1 MQTTIIIRL
10 PTNKSKDMLELD
22 FTTIIT
28 AIVSLIGGG
37 WLFNLYSAKPRKT
50 SIELENVGKAMEEM
64 NGVINTMKESSR
76 VYREDTDK
84 TIRGLNTKI
93 ENLEKS
99 IKVKDEAIYSAYDCP
114 FPDKSSD
121 CIVLKVYKK
130 CHECSIETQI
140 VQDNDE
146 QESEDGE

>member
-1 MQTTIIIRL
+1 
-10 PTNKSKDMLELD
+10 MLDFD

-28 AIVSLIGGG
+28 AVVSLIGGG

-64 NGVINTMKESSR
+64 NGVIKTMKESSR
-76 VYREDTDK
+76 TYREETDS
-84 TIRGLNTKI
+84 TIRCLNTKI

-114 FPDKSSD
+114 FPEKSSD

-130 CHECSIETQI
+130 CHECNIETQI
-140 VQDNDE
+140 VQDNE
-146 QESEDGE
+146 IQESEDGEL

>member
-1 MQTTIIIRL
+1 MFEF
-10 PTNKSKDMLELD
+10 DV
-22 FTTIIT
+22 TTIIT

-64 NGVINTMKESSR
+64 NGVITTMKESSR
-76 VYREDTDK
+76 IYREDTDR
-84 TIRGLNTKI
+84 TIKVLNTKI
-93 ENLEKS
+93 ENLEKT

-130 CHECSIETQI
+130 CSECSIDTKI
-140 VQDNDE
+140 VKDNE
-146 QESEDGE
+146 IQESEDVE

>member
-1 MQTTIIIRL
+1 M
-10 PTNKSKDMLELD
+10 ELD

-28 AIVSLIGGG
+28 AIVSVIGGG

-76 VYREDTDK
+76 TYREETDR
-84 TIRGLNTKI
+84 TIRCLNTKI

-114 FPDKSSD
+114 FPEKSSD

-130 CHECSIETQI
+130 CHECNIETQI
-140 VQDNDE
+140 VQDNE
-146 QESEDGE
+146 VQESEDVE

>member
-1 MQTTIIIRL
+1 M
-10 PTNKSKDMLELD
+10 MELD
-22 FTTIIT
+22 VTTIIT

-37 WLFNLYSAKPRKT
+37 WIFNVYSAKPRKT
-50 SIELENVGKAMEEM
+50 SIELENVGKAMDEM
-64 NGVINTMKESSR
+64 NGVITTMKESSR
-76 VYREDTDK
+76 IYREDTDR
-84 TIRGLNTKI
+84 TIRGLNAKI

-130 CHECSIETQI
+130 CHECSIENQI
-140 VQDNDE
+140 VQDSDI

>member
-1 MQTTIIIRL
+1 
-10 PTNKSKDMLELD
+10 MLELD
-22 FTTIIT
+22 VTTIIT

-37 WLFNLYSAKPRKT
+37 WIFNVYSAKPRKT
-50 SIELENVGKAMEEM
+50 SIELENVGKAMDEM
-64 NGVINTMKESSR
+64 NGVITTMKESSR
-76 VYREDTDK
+76 VYREDTDR

-114 FPDKSSD
+114 FPEKSSD

-130 CHECSIETQI
+130 CRECSIETQI
-140 VQDNDE
+140 VQDNE
-146 QESEDGE
+146 IQESEAGES

>member
-1 MQTTIIIRL
+1 MF
-10 PTNKSKDMLELD
+10 DFD

-28 AIVSLIGGG
+28 AVVSLIGGG

-50 SIELENVGKAMEEM
+50 SIELENVGKAMDEM
-64 NGVINTMKESSR
+64 NGVIKTMKESSKT
-76 VYREDTDK
+76 YREETDR
-84 TIRGLNTKI
+84 TIRVLNTKI

-114 FPDKSSD
+114 FPEKSSD

-130 CHECSIETQI
+130 CRECSIENQI
-140 VQDNDE
+140 VQDDE
-146 QESEDGE
+146 IQESEDVE

>member
-1 MQTTIIIRL
+1 MF
-10 PTNKSKDMLELD
+10 ELD
-22 FTTIIT
+22 VTTIIT

-37 WLFNLYSAKPRKT
+37 WIFNVYSAKPRKT

-76 VYREDTDK
+76 IYREDTDR
-84 TIRGLNTKI
+84 TIQGLNTKI

-130 CHECSIETQI
+130 CRECNIETQ
-140 VQDNDE
+140 VFDDFAE
-146 QESEDGE
+146 SQE

>member
-1 MQTTIIIRL
+1 M
-10 PTNKSKDMLELD
+10 MELD
-22 FTTIIT
+22 YTTIIT

-37 WLFNLYSAKPRKT
+37 WIFNAYSAKPRKT

-64 NGVINTMKESSR
+64 NGVITTMKESSR
-76 VYREDTDK
+76 IYREDTDR
-84 TIRGLNTKI
+84 TIKVLNTKI
-93 ENLEKS
+93 ENLEKT

-130 CHECSIETQI
+130 CSECSIDTQI
-140 VQDNDE
+140 VKDNDMQDLE
-146 QESEDGE
+146 ELE

>member
-1 MQTTIIIRL
+1 M
-10 PTNKSKDMLELD
+10 MELD
-22 FTTIIT
+22 VTTIIT

-37 WLFNLYSAKPRKT
+37 WIFNVYSAKPRKT

-64 NGVINTMKESSR
+64 NGVITTMKESSR
-76 VYREDTDK
+76 VYREDTDR

-121 CIVLKVYKK
+121 CIVLRVYKK

-140 VQDNDE
+140 VQDDDV
-146 QESEDGE
+146 QESEDVD

>member
-1 MQTTIIIRL
+1 MF
-10 PTNKSKDMLELD
+10 ELD
-22 FTTIIT
+22 VTTIIT
-28 AIVSLIGGG
+28 AIVSVIGGG

-64 NGVINTMKESSR
+64 NGVIKTMKESSR
-76 VYREDTDK
+76 TYRDETDR

-130 CHECSIETQI
+130 CHECSIETQ
-140 VQDNDE
+140 VFEDSAE
-146 QESEDGE
+146 SQE

>member
-1 MQTTIIIRL
+1 M
-10 PTNKSKDMLELD
+10 ELD

-28 AIVSLIGGG
+28 AIVSVIGGG

-64 NGVINTMKESSR
+64 NGVITTMKESSR
-76 VYREDTDK
+76 IYREDTDR
-84 TIRGLNTKI
+84 TIKVLNTKI
-93 ENLEKS
+93 ENLEKT

-130 CHECSIETQI
+130 CSECSIDTQI
-140 VQDNDE
+140 VKDNDM
-146 QESEDGE
+146 QELDELE

>member
-1 MQTTIIIRL
+1 MF
-10 PTNKSKDMLELD
+10 ELD
-22 FTTIIT
+22 VTTIIT

-37 WLFNLYSAKPRKT
+37 WIFNVYSAKPRKT

-64 NGVINTMKESSR
+64 NGVITTMKESSR
-76 VYREDTDK
+76 IYREDTDR
-84 TIRGLNTKI
+84 TIKVLNTKI

-130 CHECSIETQI
+130 CRECSIETQI
-140 VQDNDE
+140 VQDNDI

>member
-1 MQTTIIIRL
+1 MFELDVTTIIA
-10 PTNKSKDMLELD
+10 
-22 FTTIIT
+22 

-37 WLFNLYSAKPRKT
+37 WIFNVYSAKPRKT
-50 SIELENVGKAMEEM
+50 SIELENVGKAMDEM
-64 NGVINTMKESSR
+64 NGVITTMKESSR
-76 VYREDTDK
+76 IYREDTDR
-84 TIRGLNTKI
+84 TIKVLNTKI

-140 VQDNDE
+140 AQDDDV
-146 QESEDGE
+146 QESEDEE

>member
-1 MQTTIIIRL
+1 
-10 PTNKSKDMLELD
+10 MLELD
-22 FTTIIT
+22 VTTIIT

-37 WLFNLYSAKPRKT
+37 WIFNVYSAKPRKT

-64 NGVINTMKESSR
+64 NGVITTMKESSR
-76 VYREDTDK
+76 IYREDTDR
-84 TIRGLNTKI
+84 TIKVLNTKI

-140 VQDNDE
+140 VQDDV
-146 QESEDGE
+146 QESEDGEEKQI

>member
-1 MQTTIIIRL
+1 MF
-10 PTNKSKDMLELD
+10 ELD

-64 NGVINTMKESSR
+64 NGVIKTMKESSR
-76 VYREDTDK
+76 TYREETDM
-84 TIRGLNTKI
+84 TISCLNTKI

-130 CHECSIETQI
+130 CRECSIETKI
-140 VQDNDE
+140 VQDDE
-146 QESEDGE
+146 IQESEDGE

>member
-1 MQTTIIIRL
+1 M
-10 PTNKSKDMLELD
+10 MELD
-22 FTTIIT
+22 YTTIIT

-37 WLFNLYSAKPRKT
+37 WIFNVYSAKPRKT

-64 NGVINTMKESSR
+64 NGVITTMKESSR
-76 VYREDTDK
+76 IYREDTDR
-84 TIRGLNTKI
+84 TIKVLNTKI
-93 ENLEKS
+93 ENLEKT

-130 CHECSIETQI
+130 CSECSIDTKI
-140 VQDNDE
+140 VKDNDM
-146 QESEDGE
+146 QELDELE

>member
-1 MQTTIIIRL
+1 M
-10 PTNKSKDMLELD
+10 ELD

-28 AIVSLIGGG
+28 AIVSVIGGG

-64 NGVINTMKESSR
+64 NGVITTMKESSR
-76 VYREDTDK
+76 IYREDTDR
-84 TIRGLNTKI
+84 TIKVLNTKI
-93 ENLEKS
+93 ENLEKT

-130 CHECSIETQI
+130 CSECSIDTQI
-140 VQDNDE
+140 VKDNDMQDLDE
-146 QESEDGE
+146 LE

>member
-1 MQTTIIIRL
+1 M
-10 PTNKSKDMLELD
+10 MELD

-28 AIVSLIGGG
+28 AIVSVIGGG

-64 NGVINTMKESSR
+64 NGVIKTMKESSR
-76 VYREDTDK
+76 TYREDTDR

-99 IKVKDEAIYSAYDCP
+99 IKVKDEAIYAAYDCP

-130 CHECSIETQI
+130 CRECSIETQI
-140 VQDNDE
+140 VQDTDV

>member
-1 MQTTIIIRL
+1 M
-10 PTNKSKDMLELD
+10 ELD

-28 AIVSLIGGG
+28 AIVSVIGGG

-76 VYREDTDK
+76 TYRDETDR
-84 TIRGLNTKI
+84 TIRVLNTKI

-130 CHECSIETQI
+130 CHDCSIETQI
-140 VQDNDE
+140 VNDDIK
-146 QESEDGE
+146 ESEDGE

>member
-1 MQTTIIIRL
+1 
-10 PTNKSKDMLELD
+10 MLELD
-22 FTTIIT
+22 VTTIIT

-37 WLFNLYSAKPRKT
+37 WIFNVYSAKPRKT

-64 NGVINTMKESSR
+64 NGVITTMKESSR
-76 VYREDTDK
+76 IYREDTDR
-84 TIRGLNTKI
+84 TIKVLNTKI
-93 ENLEKS
+93 ENLEKT

-130 CHECSIETQI
+130 CHECSIENQI
-140 VQDNDE
+140 VQDDV

>member
-1 MQTTIIIRL
+1 MF
-10 PTNKSKDMLELD
+10 ELD

-28 AIVSLIGGG
+28 AIVSVIGGG

-64 NGVINTMKESSR
+64 NGVIKTMKESSR
-76 VYREDTDK
+76 TYREDTDR

-130 CHECSIETQI
+130 CSECSIDTQI
-140 VQDNDE
+140 VKDNDM
-146 QESEDGE
+146 QELDELE

>member
-1 MQTTIIIRL
+1 M
-10 PTNKSKDMLELD
+10 DLD

-28 AIVSLIGGG
+28 AIVSVIGGG

-64 NGVINTMKESSR
+64 NGVIKTMKESSR
-76 VYREDTDK
+76 TYRDETDR
-84 TIRGLNTKI
+84 TIRVLNTKI

-99 IKVKDEAIYSAYDCP
+99 IKVKDEAIYAAYDCP

-140 VQDNDE
+140 VNDNDV
-146 QESEDGE
+146 QESEDGEEKQM

>member
-1 MQTTIIIRL
+1 
-10 PTNKSKDMLELD
+10 MLELD
-22 FTTIIT
+22 VTTIIT

-37 WLFNLYSAKPRKT
+37 WIFNVYSAKPRKT

-64 NGVINTMKESSR
+64 NGVITTMKESSR
-76 VYREDTDK
+76 VYREDTDR
-84 TIRGLNTKI
+84 TIRGLNAKV

-121 CIVLKVYKK
+121 CIVLRVYKK

-140 VQDNDE
+140 VQEQDT
-146 QESEDGE
+146 QESDGVE

>member
-1 MQTTIIIRL
+1 MF
-10 PTNKSKDMLELD
+10 ELD
-22 FTTIIT
+22 VTTIIT

-37 WLFNLYSAKPRKT
+37 WIFNVYSAKPRKT

-64 NGVINTMKESSR
+64 NGVITTMKESSR
-76 VYREDTDK
+76 IYREDTDR
-84 TIRGLNTKI
+84 TIRGLNAKI

-121 CIVLKVYKK
+121 CIVLRVYKK
-130 CHECSIETQI
+130 CSECSIDTQI
-140 VQDNDE
+140 VKDNDMQDLE
-146 QESEDGE
+146 ELE

>member
-1 MQTTIIIRL
+1 MF
-10 PTNKSKDMLELD
+10 ELD

-28 AIVSLIGGG
+28 AIVSVIGGG

-76 VYREDTDK
+76 TYRDETDR
-84 TIRGLNTKI
+84 TIRVLNTKI

-99 IKVKDEAIYSAYDCP
+99 IKVKDEAIYAAYDCP

-130 CHECSIETQI
+130 CRECSIETQI
-140 VQDNDE
+140 VKDNE
-146 QESEDGE
+146 IQESEDGE

>member
-1 MQTTIIIRL
+1 M
-10 PTNKSKDMLELD
+10 ELD

-37 WLFNLYSAKPRKT
+37 WIFNVYSAKPRKT
-50 SIELENVGKAMEEM
+50 SIELENVGKAMDEM
-64 NGVINTMKESSR
+64 NGVITTMKESSR
-76 VYREDTDK
+76 IYREDTDR
-84 TIRGLNTKI
+84 TIRGLNAKI

-130 CHECSIETQI
+130 CRDCNIETQ
-140 VQDNDE
+140 VFEDSAE
-146 QESEDGE
+146 SQE

>member
-1 MQTTIIIRL
+1 M
-10 PTNKSKDMLELD
+10 ELD

-28 AIVSLIGGG
+28 AIVSVIGGG

-64 NGVINTMKESSR
+64 NGVIKTMKESSR
-76 VYREDTDK
+76 TYRDETDR

-130 CHECSIETQI
+130 CHECSIETQ
-140 VQDNDE
+140 VFEDSAE
-146 QESEDGE
+146 SQE

>member
-1 MQTTIIIRL
+1 
-10 PTNKSKDMLELD
+10 MLELD
-22 FTTIIT
+22 YTTILT

-37 WLFNLYSAKPRKT
+37 WIFNVYSAKPRKT

-64 NGVINTMKESSR
+64 NGVITTMKESSR
-76 VYREDTDK
+76 VYREDTDR

-130 CHECSIETQI
+130 CHECSIENQI
-140 VQDNDE
+140 VQDDV

>member
-1 MQTTIIIRL
+1 MF
-10 PTNKSKDMLELD
+10 ELD

-28 AIVSLIGGG
+28 AIVSVIGGG

-64 NGVINTMKESSR
+64 NGVITTMKESSR
-76 VYREDTDK
+76 IYREDTDR
-84 TIRGLNTKI
+84 TIKVLNTKI

-130 CHECSIETQI
+130 CSECSIDTKI
-140 VQDNDE
+140 VKDNDM
-146 QESEDGE
+146 QELDELE

>member
-1 MQTTIIIRL
+1 MF
-10 PTNKSKDMLELD
+10 ELD

-28 AIVSLIGGG
+28 AIVSVIGGG

-64 NGVINTMKESSR
+64 NGVITTMKESSR
-76 VYREDTDK
+76 VYREDTDR
-84 TIRGLNTKI
+84 TIRGLNAKI
-93 ENLEKS
+93 DNLEKS

-130 CHECSIETQI
+130 CHECSIETQ
-140 VQDNDE
+140 VFEDSAE
-146 QESEDGE
+146 SQE

>member
-1 MQTTIIIRL
+1 MF
-10 PTNKSKDMLELD
+10 ELD

-28 AIVSLIGGG
+28 AIVSVIGGG

-76 VYREDTDK
+76 TYRDETAR
-84 TIRGLNTKI
+84 TILGLNTKI

-99 IKVKDEAIYSAYDCP
+99 IKVKDEAIYAAYDCP
-114 FPDKSSD
+114 FSDKSSD

-130 CHECSIETQI
+130 CRECSIETQI
-140 VQDNDE
+140 VQDDE
-146 QESEDGE
+146 IQESEDVE

>member
-1 MQTTIIIRL
+1 M
-10 PTNKSKDMLELD
+10 ELD

-28 AIVSLIGGG
+28 AIVSVIGGG

-64 NGVINTMKESSR
+64 NAVINTMKESSR
-76 VYREDTDK
+76 TYRDETDR
-84 TIRGLNTKI
+84 TISALNTKI

-114 FPDKSSD
+114 FPEKSSD

-130 CHECSIETQI
+130 CRECSIETQI
-140 VQDNDE
+140 VQDKDV
-146 QESEDGE
+146 QESEDGD

>member
-1 MQTTIIIRL
+1 M
-10 PTNKSKDMLELD
+10 ELD
-22 FTTIIT
+22 VTTIIT

-64 NGVINTMKESSR
+64 NGVIKTMKESSR
-76 VYREDTDK
+76 TYREETDR
-84 TIRGLNTKI
+84 TIRGLNAKI
-93 ENLEKS
+93 DNLEKS

-130 CHECSIETQI
+130 CHECSIETQ
-140 VQDNDE
+140 VFEDSAE
-146 QESEDGE
+146 SQE

>member
-1 MQTTIIIRL
+1 
-10 PTNKSKDMLELD
+10 MLELD
-22 FTTIIT
+22 VTTIIT

-37 WLFNLYSAKPRKT
+37 WIFNVYSAKPRKT
-50 SIELENVGKAMEEM
+50 SIELENVGKAMDEM
-64 NGVINTMKESSR
+64 NGVITTMKESSR
-76 VYREDTDK
+76 IYREDTDR

-114 FPDKSSD
+114 FSDKSSD
-121 CIVLKVYKK
+121 CIVLRVYKK

-140 VQDNDE
+140 VQDDE
-146 QESEDGE
+146 IQESEDGE

>member
-1 MQTTIIIRL
+1 M
-10 PTNKSKDMLELD
+10 EFD

-76 VYREDTDK
+76 TYRDETDR
-84 TIRGLNTKI
+84 TISALNTKI

-114 FPDKSSD
+114 FPEKSSD

-130 CHECSIETQI
+130 CRECSIEKQI
-140 VQDNDE
+140 VQDKDV